1 MSAYNLDP
9 RVQLVEDGYAVT
21 CFDGSVG
28 RVKTNGPEAFA
39 VLVFEDGS
47 AERHETAD
55 MAISTL
61 IGGPQR

>member
-1 MSAYNLDP
+1 VSAYNLDP
-9 RVQLVEDGYAVT
+9 RVAPTEEGYAVT

-28 RVKTNGPEAFA
+28 RVQTDGPEGV

-47 AERHETAD
+47 TERHETAD

-61 IGGPQR
+61 IGGPRR

>member
-1 MSAYNLDP
+1 VSAYNLGP
-9 RVQLVEDGYAVT
+9 RVRLTDDGYAVT

-28 RVKTNGPEAFA
+28 RVRINDAEGV

-47 AERHETAD
+47 TERYETAD
-55 MAISTL
+55 RAISTL

>member
-1 MSAYNLDP
+1 VSAYNLDP
-9 RVQLVEDGYAVT
+9 RVTLEDDGYRVT

-28 RVKTNGPEAFA
+28 RVMTDGPAGV

-47 AERHETAD
+47 TERHATTD
-55 MAISTL
+55 DAIRSM